1 MKKFVGFIICLV
13 CFGFISDDVF
23 SARRTVRTRGARGTK
38 KRSAAS
44 SSGLTTKTTKKKST
58 TTGTKTSTKKAP
70 SSYSKASSKSS
81 SKDSMGE
88 KLSTE
93 EQCIYDALDTLLTGE
108 CSFLNDKSLIKEL
121 SNPLYCVYSYKSKT
135 KTDSVF
141 NYYLYQNYGIKEA
154 SVKSSD
160 ASVKISDSPKGAAGY
175 YQYILDGLEDGSLSE
190 SKILDFITEH
200 VLDTETV
207 STEEYSAIMGK
218 SVESTY
224 IVMNVV
230 KNDIEQCRKATKKT
244 IQTCGV
250 ATNTEIQEKIA
261 DSCDEYESALIK
273 QTSSKKAK
281 VMDSSSKLIEVLK
294 QRYETEDEGKTKD
307 TTTTEDSKD
316 GETTST
322 SDDSASSK

>member
-13 CFGFISDDVF
+13 CFGFISNDVF
-23 SARRTVRTRGARGTK
+23 SARRTVRARGARGTK

-58 TTGTKTSTKKAP
+58 TTGTKTSTQKAP

-81 SKDSMGE
+81 SKDDTGE

-121 SNPLYCVYSYKSKT
+121 SNPLYCVYSYKSKN

-154 SVKSSD
+154 NVKSSD
-160 ASVKISDSPKGAAGY
+160 ASVKISDSPKGSTGY
-175 YQYILDGLEDGSLSE
+175 YQYILDGLEDGSLRE

-200 VLDTETV
+200 VLDNETV

-230 KNDIEQCRKATKKT
+230 KNDIEQCRKAAKKT

-250 ATNTEIQEKIA
+250 ATNAEIQEKIA

-294 QRYETEDEGKTKD
+294 QRYETEDEGETKD

-316 GETTST
+316 GETAST

>member
-13 CFGFISDDVF
+13 CFGFISNDVF
-23 SARRTVRTRGARGTK
+23 SARRTVRARGARGTK

-58 TTGTKTSTKKAP
+58 TTGTKTSTQKAP

-81 SKDSMGE
+81 SKDDTGE

-121 SNPLYCVYSYKSKT
+121 SNPLYCVYSYKSKN

-154 SVKSSD
+154 NVKSSD
-160 ASVKISDSPKGAAGY
+160 ASVKISDSPKGSAGY
-175 YQYILDGLEDGSLSE
+175 YQYILDGLEDGSLRE

-200 VLDTETV
+200 VLDSETV
-207 STEEYSAIMGK
+207 STEEYSAITGK

-230 KNDIEQCRKATKKT
+230 KNDIDQCRKAVKKT

-261 DSCDEYESALIK
+261 DSCDEYEGALIK

-294 QRYETEDEGKTKD
+294 QRYETEDEGETND

-316 GETTST
+316 GETAST